1 MKIFLIG
8 MPYSGKSTL
17 GRNLAI
23 ELGVPF
29 VDLDHAIEARE
40 GKSIPEIFRQQGED
54 YFRIVESTLLKEWAA
69 SSESFVMGTGGGA
82 PCFYEGIDIINQS
95 GISIFLDVPIE
106 ELVSRVRGASDRPL
120 LSAPDQKALTEKLTR
135 LHSDR
140 IAIYNKAAFTIVS
153 PTLPIV
159 LQALKIKR

>member
-17 GRNLAI
+17 GRNLAT

-40 GKSIPEIFRQQGED
+40 GKSIPDIFSQQGED
-54 YFRIVESTLLKEWAA
+54 YFRIVESTMLKEWAA

-82 PCFYEGIDIINQS
+82 PCFHEGIDIINQA
-95 GISIFLDVPIE
+95 GISIFLDVPIG
-106 ELVSRVRGASDRPL
+106 ELVKRVGGTSDRPL
-120 LSAPDQKALTEKLTR
+120 LSAPDQQALTEKLTR

-140 IAIYNKAAFTIVS
+140 IAVYNKATFILAS